1 MSLLTA
7 HGLSKYYGAQDV
19 FQNLELSIARDD
31 KIALVGP
38 NGVGKTTLLRILVG
52 IEEPTAGTVKRARG
66 LRIGYLPQNPSF
78 HSETTLYD
86 EMLTAL
92 APLRQQERHL
102 AELMQRLA
110 AAPEDTQLM
119 ARYAKA
125 QERFELAG
133 GYDYPRRINTVLQ
146 GLGFSREMHHWPISL
161 LSGGQITR
169 ALLARLLLEEPE
181 LLILD
186 EPTNYLDLPALEWLE
201 SYLQAWAGA
210 LLVVSHDRR
219 FLDRI
224 ATRVWELDHGRLE
237 TYRGNYQRYVQ
248 QKREREARRWR
259 EYQAQQKEI
268 ARTEA
273 FIQRYKAGQRS
284 KEAKGRE
291 KRLNRLQR
299 IEPPRRQ
306 RTMHLRLETGLRSGD
321 QVLIS
326 ETGLTVGYR
335 SQPSGDGA
343 NEHVLFVSE
352 PFLVQRGDRVALIGP
367 NGCGKTTFLRTIM
380 GEVTPLAGDVRLGA
394 SVQIGYLPQAP
405 DWLQPERSVLEHIL
419 DISDLKVGEARS
431 FLGRFLF
438 SGDAVFKQA
447 GQLSGGEQARLGLAL
462 LTLRG
467 ANLLLLD
474 EPTTHLDVSAQEVL
488 QSVLEAFPGTILLVS
503 HDRYL
508 IDALAT
514 HVWQIRDGK
523 LITFEGNY
531 SELVAS
537 QQQTEKPQ
545 GKDRLRSATPR
556 RQEREYKCRARLR
569 QQEALESLEQEI
581 ERLEAELAQTE
592 QLLALAS
599 TAQDVERIT
608 ELARITSLQARA
620 QSPLCWP
627 R

>member
-1 MSLLTA
+1 M
-7 HGLSKYYGAQDV
+7 
-19 FQNLELSIARDD
+19 
-31 KIALVGP
+31 
-38 NGVGKTTLLRILVG
+38 
-52 IEEPTAGTVKRARG
+52 
-66 LRIGYLPQNPSF
+66 
-78 HSETTLYD
+78 
-86 EMLTAL
+86 
-92 APLRQQERHL
+92 
-102 AELMQRLA
+102 
-110 AAPEDTQLM
+110 
-119 ARYAKA
+119 
-125 QERFELAG
+125 
-133 GYDYPRRINTVLQ
+133 
-146 GLGFSREMHHWPISL
+146 
-161 LSGGQITR
+161 
-169 ALLARLLLEEPE
+169 
-181 LLILD
+181 
-186 EPTNYLDLPALEWLE
+186 
-201 SYLQAWAGA
+201 
-210 LLVVSHDRR
+210 
-219 FLDRI
+219 
-224 ATRVWELDHGRLE
+224 
-237 TYRGNYQRYVQ
+237 
-248 QKREREARRWR
+248 
-259 EYQAQQKEI
+259 
-268 ARTEA
+268 
-273 FIQRYKAGQRS
+273 
-284 KEAKGRE
+284 
-291 KRLNRLQR
+291 
-299 IEPPRRQ
+299 
-306 RTMHLRLETGLRSGD
+306 
-321 QVLIS
+321 
-326 ETGLTVGYR
+326 
-335 SQPSGDGA
+335 
-343 NEHVLFVSE
+343 
-352 PFLVQRGDRVALIGP
+352 QRGDRVALIGP

-514 HVWQIRDGK
+514 HVWQICDGK
-523 LITFEGNY
+523 LTTFEGNY

-556 RQEREYKCRARLR
+556 PQEREYKCRARLRR

-608 ELARITSLQARA
+608 ELARMYDRLQAQLTQTLHKWEELA
-620 QSPLCWP
+620 EEIA
-627 R
+627 